1 MRGQRIGLLLQRAAF
16 GAALAGMI
24 LATGCVFEPRDPEDP
39 SEVVVDWIRPIEPEN
54 VLFNMKASIDAEYS
68 TNYSNSLHADF
79 TFVQSFGN
87 VEEAAPGYFD
97 DWGAERELA
106 ALDALFNQAISLR
119 VEWNFDP
126 NEDLTESG
134 DEAIAELT
142 NYQLFVTRPPDSEV
156 VYEGYAKLVMKYDT
170 ESSQWQLYRWDESE
184 NGSYQS
190 WGRLRA
196 DLQIP

>member
-1 MRGQRIGLLLQRAAF
+1 MA
-16 GAALAGMI
+16 
-24 LATGCVFEPRDPEDP
+24 
-39 SEVVVDWIRPIEPEN
+39 VDWLPPTEAEN
-54 VLFNMKASIDAEYS
+54 VLFNMKAGIDVEYS
-68 TNYSNSLHADF
+68 TNYSNSLHPDF

-106 ALDALFNQAISLR
+106 ALDRLFNQAISLR

-134 DEAIAELT
+134 YEAIAELT
-142 NYQLFVTRPPDSEV
+142 NYQLFVTRPPGSEV
-156 VYEGYAKLVMKYDT
+156 VYEGYAKLVMKYDI
-170 ESSQWQLYRWDESE
+170 ESKQWQLYRWDESE